1 MRTVFLPAFAA
12 VASLVLSPLVQSRTD
27 SLEEKYRRA
36 YHLAAWSYVI
46 LNSNTCAGTVVS
58 GGYVL
63 TAAHCLKASENEVTL
78 WAANGRAP
86 RKAVVLHSDSGK
98 DLAVLSVDWGDLK
111 GKAREADLVTKYEV
125 GDPVVAAGTPAGEPG
140 LLSSGNIAKVQV
152 MSFEDTCDKE
162 SPYGRDRIEVV
173 MFTALTF
180 YGSSG
185 GGLMDLEGNLVGVM
199 QRMRTWS
206 PFGCDGP
213 MLERLW
219 GYAASSR
226 TVAEWLKQKGVLR

>member
-1 MRTVFLPAFAA
+1 MRPAYFAAFAA
-12 VASLVLSPLVQSRTD
+12 ASLALAPLIQAKND
-27 SLEEKYRRA
+27 SLVEKYRRA
-36 YHLAAWSYVI
+36 YHLAIWSYVTV
-46 LNSNTCAGTVVS
+46 NSNSCAGTVIS

-63 TAAHCLKASENEVTL
+63 TAAHCLKNSDNEVTL
-78 WAANGRAP
+78 WAADGRKP
-86 RKAVVLHSDSGK
+86 RKAVVLHSDNGK
-98 DLAVLSVDWGDLK
+98 DLAVLSVDWADLK
-111 GKAREADLVTKYEV
+111 GMAREAELSAKYEV

-140 LLSSGNIAKVQV
+140 LLSSGHIAKVQN
-152 MSFEDTCDKE
+152 MSFDDTC
-162 SPYGRDRIEVV
+162 STGSSYGRERIEVI

-206 PFGCDGP
+206 PFGCEGP
-213 MLERLW
+213 MLEQLW

-226 TVAEWLKQKGVLR
+226 TVAEWLKQKGVLK